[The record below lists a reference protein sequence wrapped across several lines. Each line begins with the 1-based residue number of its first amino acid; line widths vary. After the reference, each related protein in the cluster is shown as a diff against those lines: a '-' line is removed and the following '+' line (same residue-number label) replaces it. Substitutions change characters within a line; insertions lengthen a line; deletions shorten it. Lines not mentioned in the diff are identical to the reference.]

1 MTRGVL
7 AMALYV
13 YQALAKDG
21 KRKTGSLDA
30 PSEQAVK
37 EVLARQGL
45 YLVSIEL
52 AKEAAQRFSFK
63 QLFETSVTPKE
74 KILFTKQL
82 SVLLKSGIPLLQ
94 SLELLTEQFDGHM
107 KRIVI
112 ALKDNLKE
120 GGTLA
125 QGLSNYPKIFENIYV
140 QLIRAGEA
148 SGKLDF
154 ILERLTKYLDRREEL
169 RKRIGAAI
177 RPALIQLGIIGL
189 VTVIL
194 LAFVM
199 PKLEGMFGGL
209 GRKLPPITRVVVAI
223 SRTITSHYIIIIAAA
238 ISLGALYIYWSNTR
252 AGKKTLDTIKL
263 KIPVIGYF
271 ARTRAVAEFCST
283 LGMLLEAG
291 VNLAEALDIVC
302 NIVDNQILA
311 DTLQEAR
318 DKIVKEGKIAQY
330 LKQTK
335 IFPPMAIYLI
345 KTGEE
350 TGQLDQM
357 LLLVA
362 QNYESDLTE
371 LTDTLTDQ
379 LQPFMLIATAL
390 IVGVIVMAIALPLMN
405 MSSALT
411 GM

>member
-1 MTRGVL
+1 
-7 AMALYV
+7 MALFV

-21 KRKTGSLDA
+21 KRKSGSLDA

-37 EVLARQGL
+37 EALARLGL
-45 YLVSIEL
+45 YPISIEL
-52 AKEAAQRFSFK
+52 AKEASQRFSFR
-63 QLFETSVTPKE
+63 QLLEGSVTAKE

-82 SVLLKSGIPLLQ
+82 AVLLKSGIPLLQ
-94 SLELLTEQFDGHM
+94 SLELLTEQFDGRM
-107 KRIVI
+107 KRIVV

-140 QLIRAGEA
+140 QLVRAGEA

-154 ILERLTKYLDRREEL
+154 ILERLTKYLERREEL
-169 RKRIGAAI
+169 HKRIGSAM

-189 VTVIL
+189 VTIIL

-199 PKLEGMFGGL
+199 PKLEGMFSGV
-209 GRKLPPITRVVVAI
+209 GRKLPTVTRVVVAI
-223 SRTITSHYIIIIAAA
+223 SNALTNHYVIILATVILIVM
-238 ISLGALYIYWSNTR
+238 LYLYWANTHT
-252 AGKKTLDTIKL
+252 GKKTIDTIKL
-263 KIPVIGYF
+263 KLPLIGYF
-271 ARTRAVAEFCST
+271 AKTRAVAEFCST

-357 LLLVA
+357 LLLVTK
-362 QNYESDLTE
+362 NYESDLTE